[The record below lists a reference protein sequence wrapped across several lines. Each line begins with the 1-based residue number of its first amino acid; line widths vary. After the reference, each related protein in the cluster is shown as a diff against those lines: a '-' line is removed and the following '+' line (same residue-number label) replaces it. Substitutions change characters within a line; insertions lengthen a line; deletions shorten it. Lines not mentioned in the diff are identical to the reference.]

1 MFDVPFVKRK
11 GSTVC
16 FKTGQPLGYMSSWP
30 VFALSHNFMVWL
42 AADEVYLERK
52 CTNYALLGDDI
63 VIADK
68 KEADT

>member
-1 MFDVPFVKRK
+1 MFYNRPQANLSDICR
-11 GSTVC
+11 
-16 FKTGQPLGYMSSWP
+16 LGP
-30 VFALSHNFMVWL
+30 VFALSHHFLVWL

-68 KEADT
+68 KEAECYFDMLLG